1 VASAGIDPSL
11 RLRLLSAV
19 ALVPIAL
26 LLVVVGGWGFTGFVE
41 LAVALMALEWARLTS
56 ARHGRRS
63 GVFAGAAVFAVGFV
77 STLLIAFEHTAVAL
91 GTLVLG
97 ALVAGLIALTWGGPG
112 LWIALGVG
120 YVGLPALALIWLRA
134 VPELGLSVLV
144 WLLIVVWTTDT
155 AAYFTGRRLGGPR
168 LAPRISPGKTW
179 SGFVGGIVGAGVA
192 SVVVVLALGS
202 TRVAYA
208 ALLGAVLAVVAQIG
222 DLVESA
228 LKRRA
233 GVKDSGSLIP
243 GHGGLFDRVDSLLL
257 AAPVLALLAL
267 LLGPSAWPW
276 P

>member
-1 VASAGIDPSL
+1 VASAGLDPSL

-41 LAVALMALEWARLTS
+41 IAVALMALEWARLTA

-63 GVFAGAAVFAVGFV
+63 GIFAGAAVFVVGFV
-77 STLLIAFEHTAVAL
+77 STLLIAFEHTTIAL
-91 GTLVLG
+91 ATLLLG
-97 ALVAGLIALTWGGPG
+97 ALAAGGIALTWGGPA

-155 AAYFTGRRLGGPR
+155 AAYFAGRRIGGPR

-179 SGFVGGIVGAGVA
+179 AGFAGGVA
-192 SVVVVLALGS
+192 GASLASALFALALGS
-202 TRVAYA
+202 TRLPYA
-208 ALLGAVLAVVAQIG
+208 ALLGALLSVVAQVG
-222 DLVESA
+222 DLAESA

-233 GVKDSGSLIP
+233 GVKDTGAMIP
-243 GHGGLFDRVDSLLL
+243 GHGGILDRLDSLLF
-257 AAPVLALLAL
+257 AAPVLALFAL
-267 LLGPSAWPW
+267 LLGPGAWPW
-276 P
+276 R